1 MKFYYLNSKE
11 VERFIVYEENNP
23 FAFNQSYKIN
33 NEPFWMGIDQLI
45 GEEHFLHQGYGQ
57 HVIRLFIDLI
67 RIDRR
72 IDKVIVDPQINNQKA
87 IACYEKLGFRK
98 VKKVE
103 SEIGELFI
111 MELELSEKC

>member
-1 MKFYYLNSKE
+1 
-11 VERFIVYEENNP
+11 
-23 FAFNQSYKIN
+23 
-33 NEPFWMGIDQLI
+33 MGIDQLI

-87 IACYEKLGFRK
+87 IACYEQATAYEGNPFAREAQEALYRLK
-98 VKKVE
+98 
-103 SEIGELFI
+103 
-111 MELELSEKC
+111 